1 MGSKRCPFQFPLS
14 EQERAVPFQLLLKP
28 QTLTTEPSEFN
39 SDVWSATVKMLAT
52 SAVGTAVFMTALI
65 TAINLTPRH
74 CGGPD
79 GNDCPVSQ
87 PIHPDAG
94 SAPNRK

>member
-1 MGSKRCPFQFPLS
+1 M
-14 EQERAVPFQLLLKP
+14 
-28 QTLTTEPSEFN
+28 TTEPSN
-39 SDVWSATVKMLAT
+39 VHYDLWPASIKMIGA
-52 SAVGTAVFMTALI
+52 SVVGAAVLMTAVI
-65 TAINLTPRH
+65 TAINHVPRH

-94 SAPNRK
+94 SAPNKK

>member
-1 MGSKRCPFQFPLS
+1 M
-14 EQERAVPFQLLLKP
+14 
-28 QTLTTEPSEFN
+28 TTEPSEFN
-39 SDVWSATVKMLAT
+39 SDVWPATVKMLAT
-52 SAVGTAVFMTALI
+52 SAVGTAVFMMALI

-94 SAPNRK
+94 SAPNKK